1 MLSVDL
7 KYIPIKTPAS
17 RRASSSLSER
27 WFGWRSSAFLQPEW
41 GPLTLFLLK
50 GGGDGPLPH
59 GVGSEPLGPVTRGDC
74 LEQETVAFG
83 VAYLTP
89 HLRQRY
95 TALCLFPLNKILT
108 HS

>member
-59 GVGSEPLGPVTRGDC
+59 GVGSEPLAVPSLAGIVWNKKRWRFV
-74 LEQETVAFG
+74 L
-83 VAYLTP
+83 LTS
-89 HLRQRY
+89 
-95 TALCLFPLNKILT
+95 PLICDNGTQPCVCSL
-108 HS
+108 